1 MKKSPDKSPSS
12 SASTTPFL
20 LVSLFITGTC
30 CLILEI
36 VGTRLIS
43 PFYGSSIYTW
53 SALITTTMV
62 ALSAGYAWGGRLGD
76 RAPHLTLFSRLLLAA
91 GLAVAVIPVLREPVL
106 RASAPLGLKLG
117 ALAAAA
123 ALVGPALVLLGM
135 MGPVVTRLTATG
147 AFDAGRRSGDAW
159 AVSTL
164 GSVVGAGLAGFVLIP
179 MWPGSRILYGI
190 AAVLAGLGAWGSW
203 LAARRTPSVKL
214 AVAAALLTLSA
225 RAADS
230 HHSAVIER
238 VESAY
243 GRIEVFDGGER
254 LYLLVNGTNQSEM
267 DKSTGLS
274 TTVYAR
280 SIQWIRALRPQAKT
294 ALILGLGAGLLPKA
308 LERTGLTVDSVE
320 IDPEIVRAA
329 RDHFGYAPKGRT
341 FIDDARAVLES
352 REERWDL
359 MALDAFGSE
368 APPCHLFTVEAFTR
382 MRESLTPGG
391 VLAVN
396 LVSGVSGPEGRP
408 WRATYKTLAR
418 VFPNVRVFVGARAAP
433 GLFNVFFFASSAV
446 MDAPASAA
454 PADARAAVAEML
466 ALELTP
472 GPADA
477 AEMAAVPVMTDDY
490 APLDSLLASTAV
502 RSRRLLQ
509 EDMSEVLLR

>member
-1 MKKSPDKSPSS
+1 MKKSPEKAAAP
-12 SASTTPFL
+12 ASTTPFL
-20 LVSLFITGTC
+20 LISLFLTGLC
-30 CLILEI
+30 SLVLEI

-76 RAPHLTLFSRLLLAA
+76 RDPHLALFARLLLAA

-123 ALVGPALVLLGM
+123 ALVGPTLILLGM
-135 MGPVVTRLTATG
+135 MGPVVTRLTATS
-147 AFDAGRRSGDAW
+147 AADAGRRSGDAW

-164 GSVVGAGLAGFVLIP
+164 GSVAGASLAGFVLIP
-179 MWPGSRILYGI
+179 LWPGSRILYAI
-190 AAVLAGLGAWGSW
+190 ATVLVGLGAWGSW
-203 LAARRTPSVKL
+203 LAARRVPAVKL
-214 AVAAALLTLSA
+214 AVAAALLAISA

-230 HHSAVIER
+230 PHTSILKR

-243 GRIEVFDGGER
+243 GRIEVLDAGDQ
-254 LYLLVNGTNQSEM
+254 LCLLVNGTNQSEM
-267 DKSTGLS
+267 GKSTGLG
-274 TTVYAR
+274 TTAYSRA
-280 SIQWIRALRPQAKT
+280 IQWARALRPRAKT
-294 ALILGLGAGLLPKA
+294 GLVLGLGAGLLPKA
-308 LERTGLTVDSVE
+308 LERAGMTVDSVE
-320 IDPEIVRAA
+320 IDPEIVRVA

-341 FIDDARAVLES
+341 FIDDARALLES
-352 REERWDL
+352 RDDRWDL
-359 MALDAFGSE
+359 MILDAFGSE
-368 APPCHLFTVEAFTR
+368 SPPCHLFTVEAFTR
-382 MRESLTPGG
+382 MRESLTPDG

-396 LVSGVSGPEGRP
+396 LSSGLNGPEGRP

-418 VFPNVRVFVGARAAP
+418 VFPNVRVFVGARSSP
-433 GLFNVFFFASSAV
+433 GLFNVLFFASSGSL
-446 MDAPASAA
+446 DAPASAA

-477 AEMAAVPVMTDDY
+477 GEMSAVAVMTDDY
-490 APLDSLLASTAV
+490 APLDSLLAATAV
-502 RSRRLLQ
+502 RARRLLQ
-509 EDMSEVLLR
+509 EEMGEILLR

>member
-1 MKKSPDKSPSS
+1 MKKSPDKPATP
-12 SASTTPFL
+12 ASTTPFL
-20 LVSLFITGTC
+20 LVSLFVTGTC

-76 RAPHLTLFSRLLLAA
+76 RDPHLTLFSRLLLAA
-91 GLAVAVIPVLREPVL
+91 GLAVAVIPALREPVL

-164 GSVVGAGLAGFVLIP
+164 GSVVGAGLAGFILIP

-190 AAVLAGLGAWGSW
+190 AAVLVGLGAWGSW
-203 LAARRTPSVKL
+203 LAARRAPSVKVVV
-214 AVAAALLTLSA
+214 AVALLILSA

-238 VESAY
+238 IESAY
-243 GRIEVFDGGER
+243 GRIEIFDGGER

-267 DKSTGLS
+267 DKATGLS

-280 SIQWIRALRPQAKT
+280 SIQWVRALRPQAKT
-294 ALILGLGAGLLPKA
+294 ALVLGLGAGLLPKV

-352 REERWDL
+352 RDEHWDL
-359 MALDAFGSE
+359 MVLDAFGSE
-368 APPCHLFTVEAFTR
+368 SPPCHLFTVEAFTR

-396 LVSGVSGPEGRP
+396 IVTGVVGQEGRP

-418 VFPNVRVFVGARAAP
+418 VFPNVRVFVGAQSAP
-433 GLFNVFFFASSAV
+433 GLFNVLFFASSSGV
-446 MDAPASAA
+446 DAPALAV
-454 PADARAAVAEML
+454 PVDARAAVAQML
-466 ALELTP
+466 SLELTP
-472 GPADA
+472 KAADA
-477 AEMAAVPVMTDDY
+477 AEMAAVAEMTDDY
-490 APLDSLLASTAV
+490 APLDSMLAATAV

-509 EDMSEVLLR
+509 ENMPEILLR